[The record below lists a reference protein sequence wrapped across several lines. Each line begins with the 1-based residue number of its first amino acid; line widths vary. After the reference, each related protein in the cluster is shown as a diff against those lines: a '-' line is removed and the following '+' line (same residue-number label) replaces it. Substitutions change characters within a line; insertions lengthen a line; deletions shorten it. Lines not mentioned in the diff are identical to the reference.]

1 MRIIDLHVHST
12 YSDGTYTPEQLI
24 QEALAQNLSAIALT
38 DHDTIAGIADAQT
51 AAAPYQHQL
60 ELIPGTELSVAYEN
74 RDIHII
80 GLFIDPG
87 HEGFRQESTA
97 IVARR
102 YQRNLEMIER
112 LQADGIPITMEQLC
126 SDNPDTV
133 VTRAHFARVL
143 ISLGYAKD
151 SRDAFRKYLDADTPY
166 YVPRKYIS
174 QEDAIALIRDAG
186 GIAIL
191 AHPLQYQLNDH
202 SLKKLLRHL
211 TDYGLQGIEVKYST
225 HSRQDETYVRQLA
238 RQFGLLFSG
247 GSDFHGTNKPHIKL
261 GKGMGNLSIPYDFL
275 EQLRIAKHK

>member
-1 MRIIDLHVHST
+1 MRTIDLHVHST
-12 YSDGTYTPEQLI
+12 YSDGTFTPAELI

-38 DHDTIAGIADAQT
+38 DHDTIAGIADAQ
-51 AAAPYQHQL
+51 AAVTPYEQQL

-80 GLFIDPG
+80 GLFIDPM
-87 HEGFRQESTA
+87 HEGFRRESAA

-102 YQRNLEMIER
+102 LARNQEMIQR
-112 LQADGIPITMEQLC
+112 FQADGIPITMEQLC
-126 SDNPDTV
+126 ADNPDTV

-143 ISLGYAKD
+143 ITLGYAKD

-191 AHPLQYQLNDH
+191 AHPLQY
-202 SLKKLLRHL
+202 KLDDRALRTLLGHL

-225 HSRQDETYVRQLA
+225 HSHQDETYVRLLA
-238 RQFGLLFSG
+238 KQFGLLPSG
-247 GSDFHGTNKPHIKL
+247 GSDFHGNNKPHITL
-261 GKGMGNLSIPYDFL
+261 GKGMGNLSIPYDYL
-275 EQLRIAKHK
+275 EQLRKASSR